1 MKVRKA
7 VIPAAGL
14 GTRFLPAT
22 KALPKEM
29 IPIVDKPAIQYIV
42 EEIVQAG
49 IEDILIITGR
59 GKRAIEDHFDKS
71 IEVTQSAEKKGDEA
85 LLEALEKIE
94 KLADI
99 HYLRQ
104 KETLG
109 TGHAILK
116 AKNHIGHEPFAVL
129 YGDDIVESE
138 VPCIGQLMALY
149 DKYNCSMLG
158 VQEVPD
164 EKISSYGIVS
174 GNYIN
179 EVFLMN
185 DLVEKPSIE
194 KAPSNLALLGR
205 MILEPDIFEV
215 LEAIPRSKRG
225 ELELTDGIMAL
236 AKAKAVYAY
245 PIIGKWHTVGDPLSY
260 LKTTV
265 EMALKRKDIGAD
277 FKAFLIELSRGLI
290 ADPSQP
296 SENKSGQH
304 VKSAK

>member
-42 EEIVQAG
+42 EEIVDSG

-59 GKRAIEDHFDKS
+59 GKRAMEDHFDKS
-71 IEVTQSAEKKGDEA
+71 VEVTQSAEKKGDQA
-85 LLEALEKIE
+85 LLETLEKIE

-116 AKNHIGHEPFAVL
+116 AKNHIANEPFAVL
-129 YGDDIVESE
+129 YGDDIVESQI
-138 VPCIGQLMALY
+138 PCIKQLMALY
-149 DKYNCSMLG
+149 DKYNCSMLA
-158 VQEVPD
+158 VQQVPN
-164 EKISSYGIVS
+164 EKISSYGIIS
-174 GNYIN
+174 GKSINDVYI
-179 EVFLMN
+179 V
-185 DLVEKPSIE
+185 DGLVEKPQID
-194 KAPSNLALLGR
+194 KAPSNLAFLGR
-205 MILEPDIFEV
+205 MILEPEIFDV
-215 LEAIPRSKRG
+215 LENIPYSERE
-225 ELELTDGIMAL
+225 ELELTDAITAL
-236 AKAKAVYAY
+236 AKTKAVYAY
-245 PIIGKWHTVGDPLSY
+245 PIIGNWHTVGDPLSY

-265 EMALKRKDIGAD
+265 ELALEREDIGAE
-277 FKAFLIELSRGLI
+277 FKAYLLELGRTMT
-290 ADPSQP
+290 A
-296 SENKSGQH
+296 ERETKGQSKK
-304 VKSAK
+304 VTRKT

>member
-42 EEIVQAG
+42 EEIVDSG

-59 GKRAIEDHFDKS
+59 GKRAMEDHFDKS

-85 LLEALEKIE
+85 VLETLEKIE

-116 AKNHIGHEPFAVL
+116 AKNHIANEPFAVL
-129 YGDDIVESE
+129 YGDDIVASQI
-138 VPCIGQLMALY
+138 PCIRQLMTLY
-149 DKYNCSMLG
+149 EKYNCSMLA
-158 VQEVPD
+158 VQQVPK
-164 EKISSYGIVS
+164 EKISSYGIIS
-174 GNYIN
+174 GKSISDVYIV
-179 EVFLMN
+179 E
-185 DLVEKPSIE
+185 DLVEKPRAD
-194 KAPSNLALLGR
+194 KAPSDLAFLGR
-205 MILEPDIFEV
+205 MILEPEIFDV
-215 LEAIPRSKRG
+215 LETIPRSSRG
-225 ELELTDGIMAL
+225 ELELTDAITAL
-236 AKAKAVYAY
+236 AKTKAVYAY

-265 EMALKRKDIGAD
+265 ELALEREDIGAE
-277 FKAFLIELSRGLI
+277 FEAYLLELVRAMS
-290 ADPSQP
+290 AEPP
-296 SENKSGQH
+296 SEKRTGKN
-304 VKSAK
+304 VKRKP